1 MTFHLARGYVGTN
14 KSVDQSSV
22 KKYFGGS
29 AMFYAG
35 IDVAMDKHDCVVLD
49 SDGNCIVEVFTFK
62 NSRDGFKTLKKVLQ
76 SCSRNPKKIKVGL
89 EATGHY
95 SDNLLDFLNSI
106 GFAPVLFNPLHTN
119 LFRKGLS
126 LRKTKTDH
134 VDAHTIAIMLRTED
148 LKSYSQQSYHLA
160 ELKSLTRYRSVLV
173 SDCSRNKL
181 SLVRLCQILFPELK
195 NLVPTLHMTSVYTLL
210 SELPSADKIA
220 NCNLT
225 HLTALLSSASKGHY
239 GRDKAVEIRE
249 QARKSIGIKSVVK
262 ELELQ
267 QTIELINIY
276 QKQIESVEEK
286 INKLMDEVD
295 SPITSIPGIANRM
308 AAVILA
314 ETNNFQGFDRAEQ
327 VLAFAGLEPSVYQSG
342 QLTSTHSK
350 MVKRG
355 SKYLRFA
362 IFNATKYVCFWDPT
376 FRAYLAKKRAEG
388 KPYNVAVSHA
398 AKKLTRVM
406 FHLVKTNKEFIPQA

>member
-1 MTFHLARGYVGTN
+1 
-14 KSVDQSSV
+14 
-22 KKYFGGS
+22 
-29 AMFYAG
+29 MFYAG

-49 SDGNCIVEVFTFK
+49 SGGNCVVEVFTFE
-62 NSRDGFKTLKKVLQ
+62 NSSNGFKTLHKVLK
-76 SCSRNPKKIKVGL
+76 SCSKKPENIKVGL

-95 SDNLLDFLNSI
+95 SDNLLAFLNSI
-106 GFAPVLFNPLHTN
+106 GYSPVLFNPLHTN
-119 LFRKGLS
+119 LFRKGQS

-134 VDAHTIAIMLRTED
+134 VDAHTIATMLRTED
-148 LKSYSQQSYHLA
+148 LKSYSQPSYHLN
-160 ELKSLTRYRSVLV
+160 ELKSLTRYRSALV
-173 SDCSRNKL
+173 SDCSRRKI

-195 NLVPTLHMTSVYTLL
+195 NLVPSLHMSSVYTLL
-210 SELPSADKIA
+210 SELPSADKVA
-220 NCNLT
+220 KCNLM
-225 HLTALLSSASKGHY
+225 HLTSLLSSASKGHY
-239 GRDKAVEIRE
+239 GRDKAIEIRE
-249 QARKSIGIKSVVK
+249 QARSSIGIRSVVK

-267 QTIELINIY
+267 QTIELIRIL
-276 QKQIESVEEK
+276 QQQIEAVEEE
-286 INKLMDEVD
+286 INSLMDDID

-308 AAVILA
+308 AAVIIA
-314 ETNNFQGFDRAEQ
+314 ETNNFHDFERAEQ
-327 VLAFAGLEPSVYQSG
+327 VLAFAGLDPSVYQSG

-362 IFNATKYVCFWDPT
+362 IFNATKYVCHWDPT

-406 FHLVKTNKEFIPQA
+406 FHLAKTNKEFVPQA

>member
-1 MTFHLARGYVGTN
+1 
-14 KSVDQSSV
+14 
-22 KKYFGGS
+22 
-29 AMFYAG
+29 MFYAG

>member
-1 MTFHLARGYVGTN
+1 
-14 KSVDQSSV
+14 
-22 KKYFGGS
+22 
-29 AMFYAG
+29 MFYAG

-49 SDGNCIVEVFTFK
+49 SGGNIVFEVFTFE
-62 NSRDGFKTLKKVLQ
+62 NSRDGFRTLKKVLQ
-76 SCSRNPKKIKVGL
+76 ACSKNPKKIKVGL

-95 SDNLLDFLNSI
+95 SDNILAFLNNS
-106 GFAPVLFNPLHTN
+106 GYDPVLFNPLHTN

-134 VDAHTIAIMLRTED
+134 VDAHTIATMLRAED

-160 ELKSLTRYRSVLV
+160 ELKSLTRYRSALV
-173 SDCSRNKL
+173 SDCSRHKI
-181 SLVRLCQILFPELK
+181 SLVRLCQILFPEIK
-195 NLVPTLHMTSVYTLL
+195 NLVPTLHMSSVYTLL
-210 SELPSADKIA
+210 SECPSADKIA

-225 HLTALLSSASKGHY
+225 HLTSLLSSASKGHY
-239 GRDKAVEIRE
+239 GRDKAIEIRDA
-249 QARKSIGIKSVVK
+249 ARKSIGIKSTVK
-262 ELELQ
+262 ELELK
-267 QTIELINIY
+267 QTIDLIQIY
-276 QKQIESVEEK
+276 LQQIETVEEE
-286 INKLMDEVD
+286 INKHMDEIE

-314 ETNNFQGFDRAEQ
+314 ETNNFQDFERAEQ
-327 VLAFAGLEPSVYQSG
+327 VLAFAGLDPSVYQSG

-355 SKYLRFA
+355 SKYLRYA
-362 IFNATKYVCFWDPT
+362 IFNAAKYVCHWDPT
-376 FRAYLAKKRAEG
+376 FRTYLHKKRAEG

-406 FHLVKTNKEFIPQA
+406 FHLVKTNKEFISQA

>member
-1 MTFHLARGYVGTN
+1 MTFHIARGYVRTN
-14 KSVDQSSV
+14 ESVDQSSV
-22 KKYFGGS
+22 KYSFGGS

-49 SDGNCIVEVFTFK
+49 SGGNIVFEVFTFE
-62 NSRDGFKTLKKVLQ
+62 NSRDGFRTLKKVLQ
-76 SCSRNPKKIKVGL
+76 ACSKNPKKIKVGL

-95 SDNLLDFLNSI
+95 SDNILAFLNNS
-106 GFAPVLFNPLHTN
+106 GYDPVLFNPLHTN

-134 VDAHTIAIMLRTED
+134 VDAHTIATMLRTED

-160 ELKSLTRYRSVLV
+160 ELKSLTRYRSALV
-173 SDCSRNKL
+173 SDCSRHKI
-181 SLVRLCQILFPELK
+181 SLVRLCQILFPEIK
-195 NLVPTLHMTSVYTLL
+195 NLVPTLHMSSVYTLL
-210 SELPSADKIA
+210 SECPSADKIA

-225 HLTALLSSASKGHY
+225 HLTSLLSSASKGHY
-239 GRDKAVEIRE
+239 GRDKAIEIRDA
-249 QARKSIGIKSVVK
+249 ARKSIGIKSTVK
-262 ELELQ
+262 ELELK
-267 QTIELINIY
+267 QTIDLIQIY
-276 QKQIESVEEK
+276 LQQIETVDEE
-286 INKLMDEVD
+286 INKHMDEIE

-314 ETNNFQGFDRAEQ
+314 ETNNFQDFERAEQ
-327 VLAFAGLEPSVYQSG
+327 VLAFAGLDPSVYQSG

-355 SKYLRFA
+355 SKYLRYA
-362 IFNATKYVCFWDPT
+362 IFNAAKYVCHWDPT
-376 FRAYLAKKRAEG
+376 FRTYLHKKRAEG

-406 FHLVKTNKEFIPQA
+406 FHLVKTNKEFISQA

>member
-1 MTFHLARGYVGTN
+1 
-14 KSVDQSSV
+14 
-22 KKYFGGS
+22 
-29 AMFYAG
+29 MFYAG

-49 SDGNCIVEVFTFK
+49 SGGNIVFEVFTFE

-76 SCSRNPKKIKVGL
+76 ACSKNPKKIKVGL

-95 SDNLLDFLNSI
+95 SDNILAFLNNS
-106 GFAPVLFNPLHTN
+106 GYDPVLFNPLHTN

-134 VDAHTIAIMLRTED
+134 VDAHTIATMLRTED

-160 ELKSLTRYRSVLV
+160 ELKSLTRYRSALV
-173 SDCSRNKL
+173 SDCSRHKI
-181 SLVRLCQILFPELK
+181 SLVRLCQILFPEIK
-195 NLVPTLHMTSVYTLL
+195 NLVPTLHMSSVYTLL
-210 SELPSADKIA
+210 SECPSADKIA

-225 HLTALLSSASKGHY
+225 HLTSLLSSASKGRY
-239 GRDKAVEIRE
+239 GRDKAIEIRDA
-249 QARKSIGIKSVVK
+249 ARKSIGIKSTVK
-262 ELELQ
+262 ELELK
-267 QTIELINIY
+267 QTIDLIQIY
-276 QKQIESVEEK
+276 LQQIETVEEE
-286 INKLMDEVD
+286 INKHMDEIE

-314 ETNNFQGFDRAEQ
+314 ETNNFQDFERAEQ
-327 VLAFAGLEPSVYQSG
+327 VLAFAGLDPSVYQSG

-355 SKYLRFA
+355 SKYLRYA
-362 IFNATKYVCFWDPT
+362 IFNAAKYVCHWDPT
-376 FRAYLAKKRAEG
+376 FRTYLHKKRAEG

-406 FHLVKTNKEFIPQA
+406 FHLVKTNKELISQA

>member
-1 MTFHLARGYVGTN
+1 
-14 KSVDQSSV
+14 VDQSSV
-22 KKYFGGS
+22 NTLIGGS

-49 SDGNCIVEVFTFK
+49 SGGNIVFEVFTFE
-62 NSRDGFKTLKKVLQ
+62 NSRDGFRTLKKVLQ
-76 SCSRNPKKIKVGL
+76 ACSKNPKKIKVGL

-95 SDNLLDFLNSI
+95 SDNILAFLNNS
-106 GFAPVLFNPLHTN
+106 GYDPVLFNPLHTN

-134 VDAHTIAIMLRTED
+134 VDAHTIATMLRTED

-160 ELKSLTRYRSVLV
+160 ELKSLTRYRSALV
-173 SDCSRNKL
+173 SDCSRHKI
-181 SLVRLCQILFPELK
+181 SLVRLCQILFPEIK
-195 NLVPTLHMTSVYTLL
+195 NLVPTLHMSSVYTLL
-210 SELPSADKIA
+210 SECPSADKIA

-225 HLTALLSSASKGHY
+225 HLTSLLSSASKGHY
-239 GRDKAVEIRE
+239 GRDKAIEIRDA
-249 QARKSIGIKSVVK
+249 ARKSIGIKSTVK
-262 ELELQ
+262 ELELK
-267 QTIELINIY
+267 QTIDLIQIY
-276 QKQIESVEEK
+276 LQQIETVDEE
-286 INKLMDEVD
+286 INKHMDEIE

-314 ETNNFQGFDRAEQ
+314 ETNNFQDFERAEQ
-327 VLAFAGLEPSVYQSG
+327 VLAFAGLDPSVYQSG

-355 SKYLRFA
+355 SKYLRYA
-362 IFNATKYVCFWDPT
+362 IFNAAKYVCHWDPT
-376 FRAYLAKKRAEG
+376 FRTYLHKKRAEG

-406 FHLVKTNKEFIPQA
+406 FHLVKTNKEFISQA

>member
-1 MTFHLARGYVGTN
+1 
-14 KSVDQSSV
+14 
-22 KKYFGGS
+22 
-29 AMFYAG
+29 MFYAG

-49 SDGNCIVEVFTFK
+49 SDGNCVVEVFTFE
-62 NSRDGFKTLKKVLQ
+62 NSRDGFKKLRKVLKT
-76 SCSRNPKKIKVGL
+76 CSKKPGKIKVGL
-89 EATGHY
+89 ESTGHY
-95 SDNLLDFLNSI
+95 SDNLLAFLNSI
-106 GFAPVLFNPLHTN
+106 GFSPVLFNPLHTN
-119 LFRKGLS
+119 LFRKGQS

-134 VDAHTIAIMLRTED
+134 VDAHTIATMLRTED
-148 LKSYSQQSYHLA
+148 LKSYSQPSYHLS
-160 ELKSLTRYRSVLV
+160 ELKSLTRYRSTLV
-173 SDCSRNKL
+173 SDCSRRKI

-195 NLVPTLHMTSVYTLL
+195 ELVPSLHMNSVYALL

-220 NCNLT
+220 KCNLT

-239 GRDKAVEIRE
+239 GRDKAVEVRE
-249 QARKSIGIKSVVK
+249 QARSSIGIRSVVK

-267 QTIELINIY
+267 QTIELIRIL
-276 QKQIESVEEK
+276 QQQIEAVEEE
-286 INKLMDEVD
+286 INNLMDLID

-308 AAVILA
+308 AAVIIA
-314 ETNNFQGFDRAEQ
+314 ETNNFQDFGRAEQ
-327 VLAFAGLEPSVYQSG
+327 VLAFAGLDPSVYQSG

-355 SKYLRFA
+355 SKYLRYA
-362 IFNATKYVCFWDPT
+362 IFNATKYVCHWDPT

-406 FHLVKTNKEFIPQA
+406 FHLVKTNKEFVSQR

>member
-1 MTFHLARGYVGTN
+1 
-14 KSVDQSSV
+14 
-22 KKYFGGS
+22 
-29 AMFYAG
+29 MFYAG

-49 SDGNCIVEVFTFK
+49 SDGNVVFEVFTFE
-62 NSRDGFKTLKKVLQ
+62 NNRDGFKTLKKVLRT
-76 SCSRNPKKIKVGL
+76 CSKNPQKIKVGL

-119 LFRKGLS
+119 LFRKSLS

-134 VDAHTIAIMLRTED
+134 VDAHIIATMLRTED
-148 LKSYSQQSYHLA
+148 LKSYSQPSYHLA

-173 SDCSRNKL
+173 SDCSRCKASLTRL
-181 SLVRLCQILFPELK
+181 SQILFPELK
-195 NLVPTLHMTSVYTLL
+195 NTVASLHMNSVYALL
-210 SELPSADKIA
+210 SELPSADKVA
-220 NCNLT
+220 TCNLA
-225 HLTALLSSASKGHY
+225 HLTALLSSASNGHY
-239 GRDKAVEIRE
+239 GRDKAVEIRDA
-249 QARKSIGIKSVVK
+249 ARASIGVKSVVK

-267 QTIELINIY
+267 QTIELIKIY
-276 QKQIESVEEK
+276 QKQIESVEDE
-286 INKLMDEVD
+286 IDKLMHAVD

-314 ETNNFQGFDRAEQ
+314 ETNNFQGFERAEQ
-327 VLAFAGLEPSVYQSG
+327 VLAFAGLDPSVYQSG

-355 SKYLRFA
+355 SKYLRYA
-362 IFNATKYVCFWDPT
+362 IFNATKYVCRWDPT
-376 FRAYLAKKRAEG
+376 FNAYLAKKRAEG

-406 FHLVKTNKEFIPQA
+406 FHLVKSNKVFVPQA

>member
-1 MTFHLARGYVGTN
+1 
-14 KSVDQSSV
+14 
-22 KKYFGGS
+22 
-29 AMFYAG
+29 MFYAG

-49 SDGNCIVEVFTFK
+49 SDGNCVVEVFTFE
-62 NSRDGFKTLKKVLQ
+62 NSRDGFNMLRKVLKA
-76 SCSRNPKKIKVGL
+76 CSKKPKKIKVGL
-89 EATGHY
+89 ESTGHY
-95 SDNLLDFLNSI
+95 SDNLLAFLNSN
-106 GFAPVLFNPLHTN
+106 GYDPVLFNPLHTN
-119 LFRKGLS
+119 LFRKGQS

-134 VDAHTIAIMLRTED
+134 VDAHTIATMLRTED
-148 LKSYSQQSYHLA
+148 LKSYSQPSYHLS
-160 ELKSLTRYRSVLV
+160 ELKSLTRYRSSLV
-173 SDCSRNKL
+173 SDCSRRKV

-195 NLVPTLHMTSVYTLL
+195 NLVPSLHMCSVYTLL

-220 NCNLT
+220 KCNLT

-239 GRDKAVEIRE
+239 GRDKALEIRD
-249 QARKSIGIKSVVK
+249 QARTSIGIRSVVK

-267 QTIELINIY
+267 QTIELIRIL
-276 QKQIESVEEK
+276 QQQIETVEEE
-286 INKLMDEVD
+286 INNLMDLID

-308 AAVILA
+308 AAVIIA

-327 VLAFAGLEPSVYQSG
+327 VLAFAGLDPSVYQSG

-355 SKYLRFA
+355 SKYLRYA
-362 IFNATKYVCFWDPT
+362 IFNAAKYVCHWDPT

-406 FHLVKTNKEFIPQA
+406 FHLVKTNKEFVPQA

>member
-1 MTFHLARGYVGTN
+1 MTFHIARGYVRTN
-14 KSVDQSSV
+14 ESVDQSSV
-22 KKYFGGS
+22 KYSFGGS

-49 SDGNCIVEVFTFK
+49 SGGNIVFEVFTFE
-62 NSRDGFKTLKKVLQ
+62 NSRDGFRTLKKVLQ
-76 SCSRNPKKIKVGL
+76 ACSKNPKKIKVGL

-95 SDNLLDFLNSI
+95 SDNILAFLNNS
-106 GFAPVLFNPLHTN
+106 GYDPVLFNPLHTN

-134 VDAHTIAIMLRTED
+134 VDAHTIATMLRAED

-160 ELKSLTRYRSVLV
+160 ELKSLTRYRSALV
-173 SDCSRNKL
+173 SDCSRHKI
-181 SLVRLCQILFPELK
+181 SLVRLCQILFPEIK
-195 NLVPTLHMTSVYTLL
+195 NLVPTLHMSSVYTLL
-210 SELPSADKIA
+210 SECPSADKIA

-225 HLTALLSSASKGHY
+225 HLTSLLSSASKGHY
-239 GRDKAVEIRE
+239 GRDKAIEIRDA
-249 QARKSIGIKSVVK
+249 ARKSIGIKSTVK
-262 ELELQ
+262 ELELK
-267 QTIELINIY
+267 QTIDLIQIY
-276 QKQIESVEEK
+276 LQQIETVEEE
-286 INKLMDEVD
+286 INKHMDEIE

-314 ETNNFQGFDRAEQ
+314 ETNNFQDFERAEQ
-327 VLAFAGLEPSVYQSG
+327 VLAFAGLDPSVYQSG

-355 SKYLRFA
+355 SKYLRYA
-362 IFNATKYVCFWDPT
+362 IFNAAKYVCHWDPT
-376 FRAYLAKKRAEG
+376 FRTYLHKKRAEG

-406 FHLVKTNKEFIPQA
+406 FHLVKTNKEFISQA

>member
-1 MTFHLARGYVGTN
+1 
-14 KSVDQSSV
+14 
-22 KKYFGGS
+22 
-29 AMFYAG
+29 MFYAG

-49 SDGNCIVEVFTFK
+49 SGGNIVFEVFTFE
-62 NSRDGFKTLKKVLQ
+62 NSRDGFRTLKKVLQ
-76 SCSRNPKKIKVGL
+76 ACSKNPKKIKVGL

-95 SDNLLDFLNSI
+95 SDNLLAFLNNS
-106 GFAPVLFNPLHTN
+106 GYDPVLFNPLHTN

-134 VDAHTIAIMLRTED
+134 VDAHTIATMLRTED

-160 ELKSLTRYRSVLV
+160 ELKSLTRYRSALV
-173 SDCSRNKL
+173 SDCSRHKI
-181 SLVRLCQILFPELK
+181 SLVRLCQILFPEIK
-195 NLVPTLHMTSVYTLL
+195 NLVPTLHMSSVYTLL
-210 SELPSADKIA
+210 SECPSADKIA

-225 HLTALLSSASKGHY
+225 HLTSLLSSASKGHY
-239 GRDKAVEIRE
+239 GRDKAIEIRDA
-249 QARKSIGIKSVVK
+249 ARKSIGIKSTVK
-262 ELELQ
+262 ELELK
-267 QTIELINIY
+267 QTIDLIQIY
-276 QKQIESVEEK
+276 LQQIETVDEE
-286 INKLMDEVD
+286 INKHMDEIE

-314 ETNNFQGFDRAEQ
+314 ETNNFQDFERAEQ
-327 VLAFAGLEPSVYQSG
+327 VLAFAGLDPSVYQSG

-355 SKYLRFA
+355 SKYLRYA
-362 IFNATKYVCFWDPT
+362 IFNAAKYVCHWDPT
-376 FRAYLAKKRAEG
+376 FRTYLHKKRAEG

-406 FHLVKTNKEFIPQA
+406 FHLVKTNKEFISQA